1 LKYLVRG
8 ADLLGAMMSST
19 QKTVLSLYAGLLL
32 FCSLLVVVAASLGP
46 YAQEILTPVAVEAL
60 KNILFAFVG
69 ALSAVWGA
77 SK

>member
-1 LKYLVRG
+1 
-8 ADLLGAMMSST
+8 MSSA
-19 QKTVLSLYAGLLL
+19 QKIVLSLYAGLLL
-32 FCSLLVVVAASLGP
+32 FCSVLVVVAASLGP
-46 YAQEILTPVAVEAL
+46 YTQEMVTPIAVEAL

>member
-1 LKYLVRG
+1 MNS
-8 ADLLGAMMSST
+8 A
-19 QKTVLSLYAGLLL
+19 QKVVLSLYAGLLL
-32 FCSLLVVVAASLGP
+32 FCSLLIVGAASLGP
-46 YAQEILTPVAVEAL
+46 YVQEMLTPVAVEAL